1 MGDSLAAVRP
11 QAEKL
16 DAHLDFLRGA
26 QNADGGWG
34 YFPGKQTWLEPTA
47 YAALALHGEPAAD
60 RAWALIRS
68 WQMADGSWR
77 PAADV
82 QIPHWT
88 TSLAVTIAT
97 ARAEFGDP
105 FRRGVAWLLGS
116 AGVESKLINRAAA
129 RIGLLEA
136 DRDLSLKGWPWKPNT
151 SSWVEPTAHALVA
164 LRHASSKISS
174 GDLGDRVRIG
184 EAQLLD
190 VRCRDGG
197 WNYGSRAALGE
208 DLPSYPE
215 TTALALVGLQGH
227 ANLSKSIELAKTM
240 ALDRRSPLARA
251 WLRIA
256 LRLHGVDSPPLPLGS
271 PLRDT
276 IVTAVDALGA
286 GSGYEFFRAGGLG

>member
-1 MGDSLAAVRP
+1 MPG
-11 QAEKL
+11 
-16 DAHLDFLRGA
+16 AHLDFLRGT

-34 YFPGKQTWLEPTA
+34 YFPGKQSWLEPTA
-47 YAALALHGEPAAD
+47 YAALALHGEPPAD

-68 WQMADGSWR
+68 WQMADGGWR

-82 QIPHWT
+82 QMPHWT
-88 TSLAVTIAT
+88 TALGVTIAI
-97 ARAEFGDP
+97 ARGEFGEP
-105 FRRGVAWLLGS
+105 FQKGVAWLLGS

-129 RIGLLEA
+129 RVGLLEA

-151 SSWVEPTAHALVA
+151 SSWVEPTAHSLVA
-164 LRHASSKISS
+164 LKRAALYLQTARVPIVE
-174 GDLGDRVRIG
+174 LRERVRIG

-197 WNYGSRAALGE
+197 WNYGSRAVLGE

-215 TTALALVGLQGH
+215 TTALALLGLQGH
-227 ANLSKSIELAKTM
+227 ANLSKSIELAKGM

-256 LRLHGVDSPPLPLGS
+256 FRLHGVDSVPLPLGT
-271 PLRDT
+271 PLRD
-276 IVTAVDALGA
+276 IVVTAVDALGA